1 MSAAGRFDLT
11 GKVALVTGG
20 SRGLGRSMVLGFAE
34 AGADVIIASRKLE
47 NCQAV
52 AAEVEERTGRSA
64 LAYGVHVGR
73 WDELP
78 GLVDAAYERFGKVDV
93 LVNNA
98 GMSPVYPSVA
108 DVTEQL
114 FDSVVNLNLKGPFRL
129 CALVGPRMADSGG
142 GSIINVSTSG
152 SIRPN
157 PAIIPY
163 ASAKAGLNAMTEGL
177 TRAFGPTV
185 RVNTL
190 MPGPFRTDVTKAWDT
205 ETTEAASRSFA
216 LQRIGEPDE
225 VVGTALYLASDAS
238 SFTTGATIRVDGGMP

>member
-1 MSAAGRFDLT
+1 MDRFELT

-20 SRGLGRSMVLGFAE
+20 SRGLGRAMVLGFAE
-34 AGADVIIASRKLE
+34 AGADVVIASRKLD

-98 GMSPVYPSVA
+98 GMSPVYPTVA

-114 FDSVVNLNLKGPFRL
+114 FDSVVNLNLRARSA
-129 CALVGPRMADSGG
+129 CARWLDRAWPRPAAARS
-142 GSIINVSTSG
+142 ST
-152 SIRPN
+152 
-157 PAIIPY
+157 
-163 ASAKAGLNAMTEGL
+163 
-177 TRAFGPTV
+177 
-185 RVNTL
+185 
-190 MPGPFRTDVTKAWDT
+190 
-205 ETTEAASRSFA
+205 
-216 LQRIGEPDE
+216 
-225 VVGTALYLASDAS
+225 
-238 SFTTGATIRVDGGMP
+238 

>member
-1 MSAAGRFDLT
+1 MTTADRFDLA

-47 NCQAV
+47 SCLELAE
-52 AAEVEERTGRSA
+52 EVERTTGRAA
-64 LAYGVHVGR
+64 LPYGVHVGH

-98 GMSPVYPSVA
+98 GMSPLYPSVT
-108 DVTEQL
+108 DVTEQM

-129 CALVGPRMADSGG
+129 CALIGPRMAESGG
-142 GSIINVSTSG
+142 GSIINVSTTG
-152 SIRPN
+152 SIRPY
-157 PAIIPY
+157 PGVVPY
-163 ASAKAGLNAMTEGL
+163 AAAKAGLNSMSEGL

-185 RVNTL
+185 RVNVI
-190 MPGPFRTDVTKAWDT
+190 MPGPFRTDIAKAWDMEST
-205 ETTEAASRSFA
+205 LEGVKSHA

-238 SFTTGATIRVDGGMP
+238 SFTTGAIIRVDGGIP